1 MVERN
6 ADTVAA
12 MDTALH
18 GDAILDGNSSG
29 GVGGGKI
36 IHEPG
41 KGAGRKMARGGQRK
55 YN

>member
-36 IHEPG
+36 IHIT
-41 KGAGRKMARGGQRK
+41 ARRGIGL
-55 YN
+55 NDE